1 MAEKRPTPVKPLTI
15 YFYHTRLTRES
26 YEEWKDYK
34 FPGHILYGLPLLE
47 KYGIRSVMHKYKA
60 FPGRLRLMLYAT
72 KEILCCKE
80 PYEVLYGTSFRGLE
94 LIILLRALGFYRK
107 PIVIWHHTALKT
119 SSGKIREHIS
129 RFFYKGIDHM
139 FLFSKKLI
147 KDSLATGKAPEEKLQ
162 LIHWGPD
169 LAFYDHILQVM
180 PDRKPEGFISTGKEN
195 RDVNTMLQAFCATEQ
210 QLDLYIAPTNGS
222 VNYQQIIES
231 FCLPDSVQVHYTD
244 GVIPYLLAQKV
255 ARKSCVVICCMDFPY
270 TVGLTTLVEAF
281 ALGIPVICS
290 RNPNFEMDIDK
301 EEIGSVGATG
311 MHSRFFENTVAEIL
325 ALTGDYNDLRLRRTL
340 QNSYML
346 SSDVSAAF
354 DPNYPSVMEKKNCAY
369 FGKGLV
375 LNKYTGARG
384 KSGSNDANPEYIAQL
399 RKIFDEAKVAF
410 QTAELGKVDEGGGG
424 TIAYIPAA
432 YSMNVIDCGVAVLSM
447 HAPWEITSKSDIYEV
462 EKGYEAFLK
471 NCR

>member
-60 FPGRLRLMLYAT
+60 FPSRLKLMFYAT

-94 LIILLRALGFYRK
+94 LIILLRALGLYRK

-119 SSGKIREHIS
+119 SSRKIRERIS

-169 LAFYDHILQVM
+169 L
-180 PDRKPEGFISTGKEN
+180 
-195 RDVNTMLQAFCATEQ
+195 
-210 QLDLYIAPTNGS
+210 
-222 VNYQQIIES
+222 
-231 FCLPDSVQVHYTD
+231 PDSVRVHYTD

-301 EEIGSVGATG
+301 EEIGI
-311 MHSRFFENTVAEIL
+311 TVAYDDVEGWINAIHRIADHPEEAQKMGANARKLAEKRFNLEIFSREIAESL
-325 ALTGDYNDLRLRRTL
+325 LEISKMSPKKRTF
-340 QNSYML
+340 
-346 SSDVSAAF
+346 A
-354 DPNYPSVMEKKNCAY
+354 
-369 FGKGLV
+369 
-375 LNKYTGARG
+375 
-384 KSGSNDANPEYIAQL
+384 
-399 RKIFDEAKVAF
+399 
-410 QTAELGKVDEGGGG
+410 
-424 TIAYIPAA
+424 
-432 YSMNVIDCGVAVLSM
+432 
-447 HAPWEITSKSDIYEV
+447 
-462 EKGYEAFLK
+462 
-471 NCR
+471 